1 MCPAPKICM
10 KVLEDVSY
18 GFQKNVKLG
27 HIQVSAVFILSEL
40 VTVVELQILDAGL
53 VEVLLARPF

>member
-1 MCPAPKICM
+1 M